1 MAPAYPDPASR
12 NVLEPKCDRCPAL
25 VDDRNRIA
33 WGNGNRSASVMVVG
47 EAPGAG
53 TPEADRW
60 RGGNWTGLAYTAR
73 HSGRIVRSMFEQLG
87 YGPDDLYVTNA
98 VKCYPSDGT
107 SNRAPTAEERRS
119 CFTHL
124 STEIEQVDPTVI
136 VATGKEATL
145 AVLDHEG
152 LDLGGFVDSI
162 LDPIECPLFGATLL
176 PILHPAYQH
185 VWITRLGYDEAD
197 YFDTVGDVIADAL
210 DG

>member
-12 NVLEPKCDRCPAL
+12 NVLQPGCARCPDL
-25 VDDRNRIA
+25 VETRNHIS
-33 WGNGNRSASVMVVG
+33 WGNGNASATIMVVG

-87 YGPDDLYVTNA
+87 YGPGDVYVTNA
-98 VKCYPSDGT
+98 VKCLPSDGASIRT
-107 SNRAPTAEERRS
+107 PTAEERRT

-124 STEIEQVDPTVI
+124 ATEIEQVDPTVI
-136 VATGKEATL
+136 VATGKQATL
-145 AVLDHEG
+145 AMLDHEG
-152 LDLGGFVDSI
+152 IDIDGFVGSI
-162 LDPIECPLFGATLL
+162 LDPIECPALGATLI

-185 VWITRLGYDEAD
+185 VWLARLDYDDAAYVD
-197 YFDTVGDVIADAL
+197 AVGDAITDVL